1 MEFKVHAFD
10 IVDPFI
16 EDWLHDL
23 LEDAIQEKL
32 VYPGMFERFTLSN
45 LFVLSDILS
54 QYFVE
59 NILQTL
65 EYILLQLSKGR
76 LSYCVEI
83 GINMYDSEMQR
94 LD

>member
-32 VYPGMFERFTLSN
+32 VYPGRFERFTLSN
-45 LFVLSDILS
+45 LFVLSEILS
-54 QYFVE
+54 KCFVE

-65 EYILLQLSKGR
+65 HSILLLLSKGR
-76 LSYCVEI
+76 LSYCVKI
-83 GINMYDSEMQR
+83 GINIYNSEMQR
-94 LD
+94 V

>member
-32 VYPGMFERFTLSN
+32 VYPGMYERFTLSN

-54 QYFVE
+54 TYFVE

-65 EYILLQLSKGR
+65 DSILLLLSKGR
-76 LSYCVEI
+76 LNYCEEI
-83 GINMYDSEMQR
+83 GITMYNSEMER